1 MAYSYVVYWCSCGT
15 KTRYRAGQHFFYCT
29 GCDRRYQAN
38 PRARIVSYSSRPD
51 PRWRFKFK
59 KYRYPYPNPNTTIP
73 GNPAY
78 YVPQTP
84 PPTMT
89 PADFRVTNPMPQ
101 PLPGSMPPMPGNM
114 PPIPG
119 AINNF
124 VNPPNLEND
133 TKKLEVAKKSSA
145 GKVIGGLLAAAAVI
159 AIAATLINN
168 NTGEC
173 AAARRALRSWSDCSP
188 SERSGYNYC
197 YVVNIYGEPGHGYVP
212 KGCPSP

>member
-1 MAYSYVVYWCSCGT
+1 MAYSYVVYYCSCGT

-38 PRARIVSYSSRPD
+38 PRARIVSYSTRPD

-59 KYRYPYPNPNTTIP
+59 KYHYPNPNTTIP
-73 GNPAY
+73 GTPAY

-89 PADFRVTNPMPQ
+89 PADFHVTNPMPQ
-101 PLPGSMPPMPGNM
+101 PLPLPGNMPPMPGTAGM
-114 PPIPG
+114 PPVLPTLMNEAAVI
-119 AINNF
+119 
-124 VNPPNLEND
+124 E
-133 TKKLEVAKKSSA
+133 TAKKASA
-145 GKVIGGLLAAAAVI
+145 GKIIGGLLAAAAVI

-173 AAARRALRSWSDCSP
+173 AAARRALQSWSDCSP

-197 YVVNIYGEPGHGYVP
+197 YVVNIYGDPGHGYVP